1 MTRASI
7 PFQAWLAACGFL
19 SLLTSCSPSKSEGG
33 RESAAAN
40 TSGSADVTT
49 ASTTKVPITTTS
61 DEARALYTK
70 GRSLAEQLKLQDGR
84 KLFEQA
90 VAKDPDFAMAHY
102 SLALTSPTAK
112 EFFAHLNQAVALS
125 EKASEGE
132 RLTILTLQ
140 AGANADPAK
149 SLQLAEELVAKYPQ
163 DERAHLTLGNAY
175 AARQDYDKAIEELQ
189 RSIAIDS
196 SYSPA
201 YNSLGYAYRP
211 VEKYAESE
219 KAFKKYIELVPN
231 DPNPYDSYAELL
243 MKTGRFDESIA
254 QYKKA
259 LSIDSHFGSSRLGI
273 ASNLML
279 QGKHAQAIAE
289 AQKLYDAARDDGDR
303 RGALLSQTVI
313 YVDQGKTDLALR
325 QMEKQYALGAKIGD
339 PAAMSGD
346 AVSIGDILLES
357 GKAKEAAKHYQQ
369 ALDLVTASSLS
380 QEVKEDAKLA
390 QHYNASRVAIKTND
404 LKTAKAEATEYLN
417 GATAKQN
424 DARIRQAHQLN
435 GMIALQEKD
444 FDHAISELAQANQQD
459 PYVLYSTALAY
470 RGKGDQ
476 AKAKETAQRAAN
488 MNTLPTLPYAFVRSS
503 AKKI

>member
-1 MTRASI
+1 MTRAFI
-7 PFQAWLAACGFL
+7 PLQAWLAACGFL
-19 SLLTSCSPSKSEGG
+19 TLLTSCRPSKSEGG
-33 RESAAAN
+33 PESATAR
-40 TSGSADVTT
+40 TSASADVTP
-49 ASTTKVPITTTS
+49 AGNAKIPITTTS
-61 DEARALYTK
+61 DEARQLYTQ
-70 GRSLAEQLKLQDGR
+70 GRGLSEQLKLQDGR
-84 KLFEQA
+84 KLFEAA
-90 VAKDPDFAMAHY
+90 VAKDPGFAMAHY
-102 SLALTSPTAK
+102 NLALTSPTAK

-140 AGANADPAK
+140 AAANADPAK
-149 SLQLAEELVAKYPQ
+149 SLQLAEELVAKYPN
-163 DERAHLTLGNAY
+163 DERAHLILGNTY
-175 AARQDYDKAIEELQ
+175 AGQQADDKAIEELQ
-189 RSIAIDS
+189 QSIAIDS
-196 SYSPA
+196 NYSPA

-259 LSIDSHFGSSRLGI
+259 LSIDPHFGSSRLGI
-273 ASNLML
+273 ASDLMF

-303 RGALLSQTVI
+303 RNALLSQTVI
-313 YVDQGKTDLALR
+313 YVDQGKIDLALK

-339 PAAMSGD
+339 AAAMSGD
-346 AVSIGDILLES
+346 AISIGDILLES
-357 GKAKEAAKHYQQ
+357 GKPKEAGKHYQQ
-369 ALDLVTASSLS
+369 ALDLVTGSSLS
-380 QEVKEDAKLA
+380 QEVKEDGKLA
-390 QHYNASRVAIKTND
+390 SHYNVSRVALKTGD
-404 LKTAKAEATEYLN
+404 LKTAKAEAAEYLN

-424 DARIRQAHQLN
+424 DFRIRQAHQLN

-476 AKAKETAQRAAN
+476 AKAKETAKRAAN
-488 MNTLPTLPYAFVRSS
+488 MNTLPTLPYAFVRNQ
-503 AKKI
+503 AKKL